1 MAGAGGAARR
11 GIQSRV
17 DFASSMPAA
26 DSIRSRAATVF
37 DRARAAA
44 RGLCD
49 HLRGLGFGS
58 PAERSAGAWAAAQR
72 LAGAVAMI
80 LVLAYGITLRSG
92 DQASKELWADEAWRA
107 LLVDAA
113 RDVPSAL
120 RTLQVDGTV
129 LQPGFAL
136 FPHDLLFARLGT
148 FLFGRSE
155 FALRFGPWLASIAA
169 LGGFAWA
176 ARQLLPRSLAALA
189 TFALAASDFS
199 VRIAHE
205 VNPHAGFQLS
215 GVVCLVA
222 VVGAGRGRW
231 RWPWAVLA
239 CSVVALVFPVS
250 FVFLSSVALLAWCR
264 ACCGDERAGR
274 RDRLLFAT
282 SVAACGVF
290 AAFVLLVLPAF
301 GKVGWLQNYWAGNY
315 LSDRGEIASVVAE
328 KAPTWVALNLLPGL
342 EAADIPAP
350 MAWAVLL
357 VAGVVT
363 PVLAWRRRSVVYWLV
378 AAPLLLQ
385 VVAAALG
392 RFPVLS
398 RMNVFYVPF
407 VLVALLY
414 PLAVAWQG
422 ASPRLRVRLDTL
434 AAALVVTLV
443 LAFAL
448 AMPREA
454 HAGYRANQV
463 GALPL
468 LRHLEQV
475 VQRDDVVLVDHAAD
489 FVIRFYAPDLPTRCR
504 YHDVVTQ
511 QWRGDSGPKML
522 RRKIRAND
530 GARVWI
536 FRTPYHMDEP
546 AIRAALGALGQSLDR
561 ATVTERGYLYAFRAD
576 ASRLPAVEPP
586 RPTPPDQ
593 RSP

>member
-1 MAGAGGAARR
+1 M
-11 GIQSRV
+11 
-17 DFASSMPAA
+17 
-26 DSIRSRAATVF
+26 VF
-37 DRARAAA
+37 DRARGAT
-44 RGLCD
+44 RGVCD

-58 PAERSAGAWAAAQR
+58 PAERETGAWAVAQR

-80 LVLAYGITLRSG
+80 LVLAYGIALRSG

-169 LGGFAWA
+169 LGGF
-176 ARQLLPRSLAALA
+176 
-189 TFALAASDFS
+189 
-199 VRIAHE
+199 
-205 VNPHAGFQLS
+205 
-215 GVVCLVA
+215 
-222 VVGAGRGRW
+222 
-231 RWPWAVLA
+231 
-239 CSVVALVFPVS
+239 
-250 FVFLSSVALLAWCR
+250 AWCR

-414 PLAVAWQG
+414 PLAVALQG
-422 ASPRLRVRLDTL
+422 ASSRLRVRLDTL

-475 VQRDDVVLVDHAAD
+475 VRSDDVVLVDHAAD

-561 ATVTERGYLYAFRAD
+561 ATETERGYLYAFRAD
-576 ASRLPAVEPP
+576 ASRLPAVERP

-593 RSP
+593 QAH